1 MLAVC
6 FKCGSKTEVSSLT
19 RGMKCMHCQGGL
31 RAVQS
36 ISPSLR
42 SDPITYNIIPQGKC
56 KNCGIWIPGSRL
68 KAEPGARFCIDCQ
81 PRGLRQVNPWTKS

>member
-6 FKCGSKTEVSSLT
+6 WKCGTKVEVSSVT
-19 RGMKCMHCQGGL
+19 RGMKCSHCQGGL
-31 RAVQS
+31 SPVKS
-36 ISPSLR
+36 ISPSTR
-42 SDPITYNIIPQGKC
+42 YYPVTFNVIPEGTC
-56 KNCGIWIPGSRL
+56 KKCGIRIPGSRL